1 MIEEAFYSFRSLSHS
16 QPPSPHGGGNKGA
29 NEDEQFQETELFED
43 TLVINNSPFTENLN
57 LNTEL
62 VEDSDPEEN
71 MTSGAICEY
80 EQEVVLDSE
89 DEEMENGEV
98 VTVAKG
104 LIEDESSPA
113 LRSPLMRFQKRQP
126 KPSLGKVVSN
136 DITPEKSATG
146 DKEVL
151 TGADRFYDNDHLYL
165 PARLNHIHSSSP
177 GDSTQDALG
186 FVDRYLSSNSVDLFQ
201 GVQHR
206 KGTRVKSPYVPSARG
221 SLSLAKKIKVRT
233 LKEEIE
239 PYELVESDQNDKG
252 AGIFCKNIEASSNF
266 KSYRETYTRR
276 QKKGAHLQNQGN
288 CSISNGCEEKSVQ
301 GPGMITENNNPV
313 KELDVQSSATRE
325 NVDAY
330 SSVTNTEDMP
340 DIGLDTQ
347 IAAEAMEALA
357 YLSPSGS
364 HFNDAHQPA
373 NALDSSLTDLTEN
386 ESHLGISANRQK
398 PGLQSI
404 AIKSNKRDVS
414 SCSFSTVTSSSC
426 KNTDNQDPNLA
437 SGKMKRIMES
447 KSNIEGHFENNTSS
461 PISCENVS
469 FEQGCSPGE
478 YKNFQC
484 VAKEQKNWNNES
496 RWTRIKDQPSHHT
509 GRNNTVKEENMI
521 THKRKENGL
530 VNDSL
535 TLDVRTKYLKLPSNS
550 CGVTRKSRLNDQVQ
564 TSPQLSACSSLLRI
578 DSWLYPKRPR
588 GKRKRVNVHTNL
600 DAPTILCID
609 GKENVLSTRNL
620 EGQDDVDESCLPP
633 SHPLLKISSIAN
645 GECLLQ
651 WSSVQPGLPGDAM
664 TFQNMHDKHPLLLA
678 HVEISSNKSIAKQ
691 SLKKNPALDT
701 STEGVNIS
709 NANQTDNEHKKKLCN
724 KNLPKSP
731 LFKEL
736 NRLGV
741 SEFRQ
746 DLTWKDLRQ
755 RRDMTY
761 VRVLFSQHLDDSVIK
776 QQKKILARFNISI
789 ASSLMEATH
798 FVADKFTRTR
808 NMLETMALGK
818 FVVTHL
824 WLESCGQANSFIDEK
839 NYILRD
845 VQKEKEIGFSMPVS
859 LIRAREKPLLKGKQV
874 YITPHVKP
882 NKEVLTSLVTTVH
895 GQVVDDSQICP
906 DKNDKIS
913 DDLLILSC
921 EDDYA
926 ICHHFL
932 NKGTAV
938 YSSELLLNGIVI
950 QKLEL
955 ERHQLFVNHVTRNKP
970 GTFNRFGKVY
980 KRRLRP
986 ESGP

>member
-1 MIEEAFYSFRSLSHS
+1 MTESLYSFHSLSHS
-16 QPPSPHGGGNKGA
+16 QPPSPHGGGNKDA
-29 NEDEQFQETELFED
+29 NEDEQFQETEIFED

-71 MTSGAICEY
+71 MTSGAICEH

-89 DEEMENGEV
+89 DEEMENGKV
-98 VTVAKG
+98 VT
-104 LIEDESSPA
+104 EDESSPA
-113 LRSPLMRFQKRQP
+113 LRNPLMRFQKRQM
-126 KPSLGKVVSN
+126 KPSREQAVSN
-136 DITPEKSATG
+136 ATTPEKSSTG

-151 TGADRFYDNDHLYL
+151 TGSDRFYDNGHLCL
-165 PARLNHIHSSSP
+165 PARLNHIHSPSP

-239 PYELVESDQNDKG
+239 PFKLVESDQNDKG
-252 AGIFCKNIEASSNF
+252 AGIFCKNSEASSNF
-266 KSYRETYTRR
+266 KIYRETYTRR

-288 CSISNGCEEKSVQ
+288 CSTGNGCEEKLVQ
-301 GPGMITENNNPV
+301 GSGMITENNNPM

-330 SSVTNTEDMP
+330 SSVTNTEAMP

-373 NALDSSLTDLTEN
+373 NALDGSLSDLTEN

-404 AIKSNKRDVS
+404 TTKSNKRDVS
-414 SCSFSTVTSSSC
+414 SCSFSTVTSSSSC
-426 KNTDNQDPNLA
+426 KNTDNQDPKLA
-437 SGKMKRIMES
+437 FGKIKRILES
-447 KSNIEGHFENNTSS
+447 KSNTEGHFENNTNS
-461 PISCENVS
+461 PISHEHVS
-469 FEQGCSPGE
+469 SEQGCSPGE
-478 YKNFQC
+478 YKNFQRA
-484 VAKEQKNWNNES
+484 AKEQKNWNNES

-509 GRNNTVKEENMI
+509 GRNNSVKEEGI
-521 THKRKENGL
+521 IRHKRKENDL
-530 VNDSL
+530 ANDSL
-535 TLDVRTKYLKLPSNS
+535 TLDVSTKYLKLPSNS
-550 CGVTRKSRLNDQVQ
+550 CGVTRKSRLNHQVQ

-588 GKRKRVNVHTNL
+588 GKRKRLNVQIDL
-600 DAPTILCID
+600 DAPSILCIV

-620 EGQDDVDESCLPP
+620 EGQDDVDESCLPHT
-633 SHPLLKISSIAN
+633 HPLLKIPSIDN

-651 WSSVQPGLPGDAM
+651 WDSVQPGLPGDAM
-664 TFQNMHDKHPLLLA
+664 TFENMHEKHPLLLA

-691 SLKKNPALDT
+691 SLENPAPDT

-709 NANQTDNEHKKKLCN
+709 KAKQTYNEHKKKPYN

-746 DLTWKDLRQ
+746 DLSWKDLRQ

-776 QQKKILARFNISI
+776 QQKKILARFNLSV
-789 ASSLMEATH
+789 ASSSMEATH
-798 FVADKFTRTR
+798 FVADKFTRTK
-808 NMLETMALGK
+808 NMLETMAFGK
-818 FVVTHL
+818 FVVTHF
-824 WLESCGQANSFIDEK
+824 WLESCGQANCFIDEK
-839 NYILRD
+839 KYILRD

-859 LIRAREKPLLKGKQV
+859 LIRAREKPLLMGKQV

-882 NKEVLTSLVTTVH
+882 DKEVLTSLITTVH

-932 NKGTAV
+932 NRGVDTFG
-938 YSSELLLNGIVI
+938 LLN
-950 QKLEL
+950 K
-955 ERHQLFVNHVTRNKP
+955 KC
-970 GTFNRFGKVY
+970 
-980 KRRLRP
+980 
-986 ESGP
+986 S

>member
-1 MIEEAFYSFRSLSHS
+1 MTEEAFYSFRSHS
-16 QPPSPHGGGNKGA
+16 QPPSPLGGGNKYA
-29 NEDEQFQETELFED
+29 NGDEQFQETELFED

-104 LIEDESSPA
+104 LIEDESSPT
-113 LRSPLMRFQKRQP
+113 LRSPLMRFHKRQP
-126 KPSLGKVVSN
+126 KPSLGQAVSYGT
-136 DITPEKSATG
+136 TPEKYAIG

-151 TGADRFYDNDHLYL
+151 NGADRFYDNSHLYL

-177 GDSTQDALG
+177 ENSTQDALG

-239 PYELVESDQNDKG
+239 PFKLVESDQNDKG

-276 QKKGAHLQNQGN
+276 QKKGAHLQSQGN
-288 CSISNGCEEKSVQ
+288 CSTGNGCQEKLVQ
-301 GPGMITENNNPV
+301 GPGIITENDNPI
-313 KELDVQSSATRE
+313 KELDVQSSGTRE

-357 YLSPSGS
+357 YLSPSGN

-373 NALDSSLTDLTEN
+373 NALDGSLSDLTEN
-386 ESHLGISANRQK
+386 GSHLGISANRQK

-404 AIKSNKRDVS
+404 TIKSNKRDVS
-414 SCSFSTVTSSSC
+414 SCSFSTLTSSSC

-437 SGKMKRIMES
+437 SRKMKRIMES

-478 YKNFQC
+478 YKNFQRA
-484 VAKEQKNWNNES
+484 AKEQKNWNNGS
-496 RWTRIKDQPSHHT
+496 TWTRIKDPLSHHT
-509 GRNNTVKEENMI
+509 WRNNSVKEEGI
-521 THKRKENGL
+521 IRHKRKENGL

-550 CGVTRKSRLNDQVQ
+550 CGVTRKSRLNHQVQ

-588 GKRKRVNVHTNL
+588 GKRKRVNVQTNL

-633 SHPLLKISSIAN
+633 THPLLKISSIEN

-651 WSSVQPGLPGDAM
+651 WDSVQPGLPGDAM

-678 HVEISSNKSIAKQ
+678 HVEISSKKSIAKQ
-691 SLKKNPALDT
+691 SMKNPALDT

-709 NANQTDNEHKKKLCN
+709 NAKQTYNGYKKRPRN

-755 RRDMTY
+755 RRDMKY

-798 FVADKFTRTR
+798 FIADKFTRTR

-824 WLESCGQANSFIDEK
+824 WLESCGQANCFIDEK

-845 VQKEKEIGFSMPVS
+845 VQKEKEIDFSMPVS
-859 LIRAREKPLLKGKQV
+859 LIRAREKPLLKGKRV

-882 NKEVLTSLVTTVH
+882 DKEVLTSLVTTVH
-895 GQVVDDSQICP
+895 GQVVDGSQICP
-906 DKNDKIS
+906 DKNDKIP
-913 DDLLILSC
+913 DDILILSC

-932 NKGTAV
+932 NRGTAV

-955 ERHQLFVNHVTRNKP
+955 ERLISKNQWVKVDLKKP
-970 GTFNRFGKVY
+970 MGP
-980 KRRLRP
+980 RLRCWRT
-986 ESGP
+986 SATLHLLKHAT